1 MSRRTEKIAS
11 ELRSEVAR
19 LLREETTDPR
29 IGLVTLTRV
38 DVAPDL
44 SNAVLYYSVMSTET
58 ADAAAVERVDDGLH
72 SAAPFLRRRAA
83 RVLTLKRMP
92 ELRFRYDPSLSLGAD
107 TLSLLRSIGEA
118 ESEAQEQGEDES
130 ASQDASRSRADDE
143 TA

>member
-19 LLREETTDPR
+19 LLREEGTDPR
-29 IGLVTLTRV
+29 IGL
-38 DVAPDL
+38 
-44 SNAVLYYSVMSTET
+44 
-58 ADAAAVERVDDGLH
+58 VDDGLH

-83 RVLTLKRMP
+83 RVLSLKRMP

-107 TLSLLRSIGEA
+107 TLSLLRSLGEA
-118 ESEAQEQGEDES
+118 AAEAEAQGGDESESKDATR
-130 ASQDASRSRADDE
+130 SQADDE

>member
-19 LLREETTDPR
+19 LLREEVTDPR

-44 SNAVLYYSVMSTET
+44 SNALLYYSVMGAES
-58 ADAAAVERVDDGLH
+58 ADAASIERVDDGLH

-83 RVLTLKRMP
+83 RTLSLKRMP
-92 ELRFRYDPSLSLGAD
+92 ELRFRYDPSLSLAAD
-107 TLSLLRSIGEA
+107 TLSLLRSLGER
-118 ESEAQEQGEDES
+118 EAPAGEQGEDES
-130 ASQDASRSRADDE
+130 ATTDATRSQADDE

>member
-19 LLREETTDPR
+19 LLREEASDPR

-44 SNAVLYYSVMSTET
+44 SNAVLYYSVMGAE
-58 ADAAAVERVDDGLH
+58 AIDAATVERVDDGLH

-83 RVLTLKRMP
+83 RVLSLKRMP

-107 TLSLLRSIGEA
+107 TLSLLRSLGESAAEA
-118 ESEAQEQGEDES
+118 EAQGTDES
-130 ASQDASRSRADDE
+130 ASKDASRSQADDE